1 MNESKLPWIEK
12 YRPKEINDILAHE
25 DIINTINK
33 FIESNMLPHLLFYG
47 PPGTGKTSTILACA
61 RKMYGQNYAP
71 MIIHLNASD
80 ERGIDVVR
88 CRIKDFATTRSIF
101 GQNKCKLVILDEAD
115 SMTEDAQLAL
125 RQIIVN
131 YTYNTRFCL
140 ICNYVGK
147 IIPSLQSRFTKF
159 RFSPLDKSH
168 IIPKIRYIVEK
179 EELDYTEEGINA
191 IYQLSNGDMR
201 KYLNILQSIY
211 LSYNTINIENVYKIT
226 GKPDP
231 NNIHKIINVLLNS
244 SYSECFEYLEKNIDN
259 GLSLLDIINYIHN
272 YISKYPINNEAQC
285 FIYEKLSNIEFNC
298 SENTKDNFQL
308 AGLIG
313 IFILA
318 RNIIN
323 NKNNIESLQII

>member
-1 MNESKLPWIEK
+1 
-12 YRPKEINDILAHE
+12 
-25 DIINTINK
+25 
-33 FIESNMLPHLLFYG
+33 
-47 PPGTGKTSTILACA
+47 
-61 RKMYGQNYAP
+61 

-101 GQNKCKLVILDEAD
+101 GQNKPKLVILDEAD

-159 RFSPLDKSH
+159 RFSPLDKNH
-168 IIPKIRYIVEK
+168 IIPKIRYIIEK
-179 EELDYTEEGINA
+179 ENLDCTEEAINA

-211 LSYNTINIENVYKIT
+211 LSYNKINLETVYKIT
-226 GKPDP
+226 GKPNP
-231 NNIHKIINVLLNS
+231 NDIHKIINVLLN
-244 SYSECFEYLEKNIDN
+244 YNYKECFEYIEKNIDE
-259 GLSLLDIINYIHN
+259 GLSLLDIITYIHN
-272 YISKYPINNEAQC
+272 YLSKYPISNEAQC
-285 FIYEKLSNIEFNC
+285 YIYEKLSNIEFNC

-308 AGLIG
+308 AGLVG

-318 RNIIN
+318 RNLIIN
-323 NKNNIESLQII
+323 TDVSEL

>member
-1 MNESKLPWIEK
+1 MIDNSKLPWIEK
-12 YRPKEINDILAHE
+12 YRPKEISDILAHD
-25 DIINTINK
+25 DILNTINK
-33 FIESNMLPHLLFYG
+33 FIDSDMLPHLLFYG

-61 RKMYGQNYAP
+61 RKMYGKHFLP

-159 RFSPLDKSH
+159 RFSPLDKNQ
-168 IIPKIRYIVEK
+168 IIPKVKDIISEEK
-179 EELDYTEEGINA
+179 LDYTDEGINA

-201 KYLNILQSIY
+201 KYLNILQSTY
-211 LSYNTINIENVYKIT
+211 LSYNVINSENAYKIT
-226 GKPDP
+226 GKPNP
-231 NNIHKIINVLLNS
+231 NEIHKIINVLLNN
-244 SYSECFEYLEKNIDN
+244 SYSECYEYIEKNIDG
-259 GLSLLDIINYIHN
+259 GLSLLDIITYIYS
-272 YISKYPINNEAQC
+272 YISYYPLENDVLC

-308 AGLIG
+308 AGLVG

-318 RNIIN
+318 RNMIN
-323 NKNNIESLQII
+323 KENI

>member
-25 DIINTINK
+25 DIINTISK

-61 RKMYGQNYAP
+61 RKMYGDNYTP

-101 GQNKCKLVILDEAD
+101 GQKKPKLVILDEAD

-159 RFSPLDKSH
+159 RFSPLDKEH
-168 IIPKIRYIVEK
+168 IIPKIKYIVEK
-179 EELDYTEEGINA
+179 EELDCTEDAISA

-211 LSYNTINIENVYKIT
+211 LSYNVINLDTVYKIT
-226 GKPDP
+226 GKPMP
-231 NNIHKIINVLLNS
+231 NDIHKIINVLLNC
-244 SYSECFEYLEKNIDN
+244 SYTECFEYIEKNIDE
-259 GLSLLDIINYIHN
+259 GLSLLDIITYIHN
-272 YISKYPINNEAQC
+272 YLSKYPISNEAQC
-285 FIYEKLSNIEFNC
+285 FIYEKLANIEFNC
-298 SENTKDNFQL
+298 SENTKDSFQL

-318 RNIIN
+318 RNLIIKDN
-323 NKNNIESLQII
+323 

>member
-1 MNESKLPWIEK
+1 MTTNSKLPWIEK
-12 YRPKEINDILAHE
+12 YRPKEINDILAHK

-33 FIESNMLPHLLFYG
+33 FIESEMLPHLLFYG

-61 RKMYGQNYAP
+61 RKMYGEHYAP

-88 CRIKDFATTRSIF
+88 CRIKDFATTSSIF
-101 GQNKCKLVILDEAD
+101 GQKKPKLVILDEAD

-125 RQIIVN
+125 RQIIVK
-131 YTYNTRFCL
+131 YTSNARFCI

-159 RFSPLDKSH
+159 RFAPLNKEH
-168 IIPKIRYIVEK
+168 VLPKIKYIIEREK
-179 EELDYTEEGINA
+179 LDCTDEGINA

-201 KYLNILQSIY
+201 KYLNILQSVY
-211 LSYNTINIENVYKIT
+211 LSYGVVNLDTVYKIT
-226 GKPDP
+226 GKPNPGD
-231 NNIHKIINVLLNS
+231 IHKIINVLLNC
-244 SYSECFEYLEKNIDN
+244 SYSECFEYIEANIN
-259 GLSLLDIINYIHN
+259 EGLSLIDIITYLHD
-272 YISKYPINNEAQC
+272 YLSKYPINNESQC
-285 FIYEKLSNIEFNC
+285 FIYERLANIEFNC

-318 RNIIN
+318 RNLIIKSEN
-323 NKNNIESLQII
+323 